1 MCVFEEDEEGEDDA
15 RYHEGA
21 LEGEHG
27 GSGRGVSVQPWW
39 QLWVR
44 SSRRECSRRV
54 QCRSRRPVLTVVR
67 ECERLVDGLFEN
79 DSAGRTHY

>member
-15 RYHEGA
+15 GYHEGA

-27 GSGRGVSVQPWW
+27 GSEICVLVQPWW
-39 QLWVR
+39 HLWVR
-44 SSRRECSRRV
+44 SSRKKCSRRV

-79 DSAGRTHY
+79 DSVGRTHY